1 MGAPNNQSTRAGF
14 SVPAPSPS
22 APPLPEELLSGPL
35 SGIVQIR
42 DQQLKYRADKAKQA
56 DFEQAVR
63 NKSPQ
68 TQGEPKLTQTPSS
81 ATPQR
86 PSTPASTEAARMA
99 GSYFGS
105 PSSLTYTQRDPF
117 QEISDFEA
125 REMAKIID
133 RERRNSYLPQ
143 MTPRGRR
150 FR

>member
-1 MGAPNNQSTRAGF
+1 MGSPNNQSTRTGF

-22 APPLPEELLSGPL
+22 APPLSEELLSGPL

-42 DQQLKYRADKAKQA
+42 DEQLKYRADKEQQA
-56 DFEQAVR
+56 RFEQALR

-68 TQGEPKLTQTPSS
+68 TQSEPKPTQDSPS
-81 ATPQR
+81 APPQR
-86 PSTPASTEAARMA
+86 STEAARMA
-99 GSYFGS
+99 GSYFS
-105 PSSLTYTQRDPF
+105 NPPSLMYIQKDPF

-133 RERRNSYLPQ
+133 RERRNSYRPQ
-143 MTPRGRR
+143 MTSRGRR